1 MSEQQV
7 KLLKPRKP
15 LPDVGELVVGT
26 VVEVHDYGAYL
37 LLDEYGGIRAF
48 LPWSEVASRAVR
60 SIEQVLRPNQ
70 KVVVKVIRVYKKR
83 GEVDVS
89 LKRVMEGERRR
100 KIMYFKRYLKAASI
114 IEYVA
119 NKLGKS
125 VDDAYKEVIW
135 KLEDKYGDPMR
146 GLEEAV
152 IRGSEALMEAGVPEE
167 WIEPLMEAAKTHVKV
182 KTVKISGVFTL
193 QALHSDG
200 IDRIRRVLE
209 EARKAIESSGLNVKG
224 RIYTI
229 GSPRYRIDLQ
239 GYDYKELEKA
249 LKAAVAAAERTAEDL
264 NVSFKFDRIE
274 E

>member
-1 MSEQQV
+1 LSEAEQRF
-7 KLLKPRKP
+7 LKPRKP

-37 LLDEYGGIRAF
+37 LLDEYGGVRAF

-60 SIEQVLRPNQ
+60 SIHQVLRPRQ

-89 LKRVMEGERRR
+89 LKRVMDSERKR

-119 NKLGKS
+119 KELGKS
-125 VDDAYKEVIW
+125 VDDAYREVIW
-135 KLEDKYGDPMR
+135 KLEDAYGDPMR

-152 IRGSEALMEAGVPEE
+152 IRGREAFEKAGIPEE
-167 WIEPLMEAAKTHVKV
+167 WIEPLLQAAKVHVKV

-193 QALHSDG
+193 QSKAPDG
-200 IDRIRRVLE
+200 VERIRSVLE
-209 EARKAIESSGLNVKG
+209 AARKALEGAGLNVKG

-229 GSPRYRIDLQ
+229 GSPRYRIDVQ

-249 LKAAVAAAERTAEDL
+249 LQAAVKAAEEAADEMKVDFSFERL
-264 NVSFKFDRIE
+264 E